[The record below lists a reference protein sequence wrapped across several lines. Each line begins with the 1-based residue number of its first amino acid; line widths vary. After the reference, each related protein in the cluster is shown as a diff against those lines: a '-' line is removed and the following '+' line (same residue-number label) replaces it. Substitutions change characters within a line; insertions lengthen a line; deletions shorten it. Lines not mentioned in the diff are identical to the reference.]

1 MRWTVIGVL
10 LLAAPGLGFAQGN
23 RAGTWEWSFAGIYQ
37 DSAGSGAA
45 GGSSVDVDG
54 QFGLGISFG
63 YHLNNNFMIG
73 ADVEWLR
80 PDYTA
85 VLVNDLDPTDVT
97 VINHELSQF
106 NGRIK
111 GTFHFTDGPLT
122 PYVEAG
128 FGWTY
133 IDSNVADGPPI
144 TGCWWH
150 PWWGYVC
157 SNYYSTFSSTEFSYG
172 GALGLRYQLVGGTVL
187 KLSVNHYVL
196 DAGSGKPDPE
206 LNAARLEIA
215 WGF

>member
-1 MRWTVIGVL
+1 
-10 LLAAPGLGFAQGN
+10 
-23 RAGTWEWSFAGIYQ
+23 
-37 DSAGSGAA
+37 
-45 GGSSVDVDG
+45 
-54 QFGLGISFG
+54 
-63 YHLNNNFMIG
+63 MIG